1 MGIRIL
7 VTILSAALLGGAGWA
22 SWQGWGAVDRD
33 AGPQSV
39 RTGSA
44 GTGGLGRIR
53 VK

>member
-1 MGIRIL
+1 MGLRAI
-7 VTILSAALLGGAGWA
+7 VTILSLAILAGAGWA

-33 AGPQSV
+33 TGPQSV

-44 GTGGLGRIR
+44 GLGGLGRTR